1 MQKVADRCIVF
12 YHGGIQT
19 ILERSQI
26 TEEQVML
33 YATNA
38 INASEVRAHG

>member
-12 YHGGIQT
+12 YHGT
-19 ILERSQI
+19 IKKVLERGDI
-26 TEEQVML
+26 NEETVML

-38 INASEVRAHG
+38 IREEN